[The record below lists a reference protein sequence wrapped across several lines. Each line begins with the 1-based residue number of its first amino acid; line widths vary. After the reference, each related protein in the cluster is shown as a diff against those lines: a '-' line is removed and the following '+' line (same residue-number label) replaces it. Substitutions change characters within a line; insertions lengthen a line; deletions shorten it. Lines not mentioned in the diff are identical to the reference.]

1 MQTPSQVSKQPG
13 KQQTATRDPERS
25 RRAILKAATDE
36 FVAHGF
42 SGASVNEI
50 ATRAAINKRMLYHY
64 FGNKEELFLAV
75 LESTYAQI
83 RTGERTLELD
93 HLEPMQAIERLVRFS
108 YDHFFE
114 HPDFLTL
121 LNIENMYQA
130 RHLKKSAKIQQM
142 HSPLVVQI
150 QDVLKRGQADGVLRA
165 DVDPVE
171 LYITIASLCFFH
183 MSNQHTLSVIFDQE
197 LAAPDALARRREHV
211 VAVITGFLR
220 S

>member
-1 MQTPSQVSKQPG
+1 MPTTSQAEKKQN
-13 KQQTATRDPERS
+13 ATRDPARS
-25 RRAILKAATDE
+25 QRTILKAATDE
-36 FVAHGF
+36 FVAHGY

-50 ATRAAINKRMLYHY
+50 AARANINKRMLYHY

-75 LESTYAQI
+75 LEAAYERI

-130 RHLKKSAKIQQM
+130 RHLKKSSKVQQM

-150 QDVLKRGQADGVLRA
+150 QDVLKRGQIDGVWREG
-165 DVDPVE
+165 VDPVE

-183 MSNQHTLSVIFDQE
+183 LSNRHTLSVIFNQE
-197 LAAPDALARRREHV
+197 LATPEALDRRREHV
-211 VAVITGFLR
+211 VSVITGFLR
-220 S
+220 A

>member
-1 MQTPSQVSKQPG
+1 MPTPSGANKQPS
-13 KQQTATRDPERS
+13 TTRDPKRS

-50 ATRAAINKRMLYHY
+50 AARAAINKRMLYHY

-75 LESTYAQI
+75 LEAAYERI

-114 HPDFLTL
+114 HPDFLIL

-130 RHLKKSAKIQQM
+130 QHLKKSAKVQRM
-142 HSPLVVQI
+142 HSPLVAQI
-150 QDVLKRGQADGVLRA
+150 QDVLLRGQADNVLRK

-183 MSNQHTLSVIFDQE
+183 LSNRHTLSVIFNQE
-197 LAAPDALARRREHV
+197 LSTPERLDRRREHV
-211 VAVITGFLR
+211 VSVITGFLR
-220 S
+220 A

>member
-1 MQTPSQVSKQPG
+1 MPTPSEDN
-13 KQQTATRDPERS
+13 KQQSTTRDPKRS

-50 ATRAAINKRMLYHY
+50 AAQAAINKRMLYHY

-75 LESTYAQI
+75 LEAAYERI

-114 HPDFLTL
+114 HPDFLVL

-130 RHLKKSAKIQQM
+130 QHLKKSAKVQRM
-142 HSPLVVQI
+142 HSPLVAQI
-150 QDVLKRGQADGVLRA
+150 QDVLLRGQADDVLRK

-183 MSNQHTLSVIFDQE
+183 LSNRHTLSVIFNQE
-197 LAAPDALARRREHV
+197 LATPERLDRRREHV
-211 VAVITGFLR
+211 VSVITGFLR
-220 S
+220 A

>member
-1 MQTPSQVSKQPG
+1 MPTPSEAN
-13 KQQTATRDPERS
+13 KQQSTTRDPKRS

-50 ATRAAINKRMLYHY
+50 AAQAAINKRMLYHY

-75 LESTYAQI
+75 LEAAYERI

-114 HPDFLTL
+114 HPDFLVL

-130 RHLKKSAKIQQM
+130 QHLKKSAKVQRM
-142 HSPLVVQI
+142 HSPLVAQI
-150 QDVLKRGQADGVLRA
+150 QDVLLRGQADDVLRK

-183 MSNQHTLSVIFDQE
+183 LSNRHTLSVIFNQE
-197 LAAPDALARRREHV
+197 LATQDRLDRRREHV
-211 VAVITGFLR
+211 VSVITGFLR
-220 S
+220 A

>member
-1 MQTPSQVSKQPG
+1 MPTPSQAAKKQI
-13 KQQTATRDPERS
+13 ATRDPERS
-25 RRAILKAATDE
+25 RRTILKAATDE
-36 FVAHGF
+36 FVAHGY

-50 ATRAAINKRMLYHY
+50 AARASINKRMLYHY

-75 LESTYAQI
+75 LEATYEKI
-83 RTGERTLELD
+83 RSGERTLELD

-130 RHLKKSAKIQQM
+130 QHLKKSTKIQQM
-142 HSPLVVQI
+142 HSPLVNQI
-150 QDVLKRGQADGVLRA
+150 QDVLKRGQEDGVFCPN
-165 DVDPVE
+165 VDPVE

-183 MSNQHTLSVIFDQE
+183 LSNRHTLSVIFNQE
-197 LAAPDALARRREHV
+197 LATPERLDRRRAHV

-220 S
+220 A